1 MLLLQILKSKC
12 QEFTEGKV
20 VDESHPTNGEEHTEM
35 VCDEQ
40 RLPEPFISPKS
51 GATVTIDNSIAL
63 LNRYNFFF
71 KCQSFTFH

>member
-1 MLLLQILKSKC
+1 MLLQILRSKC
-12 QEFTEGKV
+12 QEFTEGKEA
-20 VDESHPTNGEEHTEM
+20 DESPPTDGEEHTEM

-63 LNRYNFFF
+63 LNRYKLFF
-71 KCQSFTFH
+71 